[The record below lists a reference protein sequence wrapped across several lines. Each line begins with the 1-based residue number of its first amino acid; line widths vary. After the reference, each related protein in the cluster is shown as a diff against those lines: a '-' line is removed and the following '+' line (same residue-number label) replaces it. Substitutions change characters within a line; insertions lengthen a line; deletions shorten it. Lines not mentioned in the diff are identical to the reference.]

1 MTTWGIDERLA
12 NDCAIIG
19 DFPLCRVLLMLDAR
33 FPWIIL
39 VPRRI
44 GLSELHDLSIADR
57 SALMDEVL
65 KTSAA
70 LQQLTQADK
79 INIASLG
86 NIVSQLHLHVVA
98 RFASDELWPGPVWG
112 LGEKQPY
119 ASGDRDRL
127 IENLRKALAV

>member
-1 MTTWGIDERLA
+1 MIWRIDERLA

>member
-1 MTTWGIDERLA
+1 MIWRIDERLA

-33 FPWIIL
+33 FPWAIL

-57 SALMDEVL
+57 SVLMDEVL
-65 KTSAA
+65 ETSAA

-79 INIASLG
+79 MNIAALG
-86 NIVSQLHLHVVA
+86 NIVGQLHVHVVA
-98 RFASDELWPGPVWG
+98 RFVSDEAWPDPVWG
-112 LGEKQPY
+112 SGEKRPY
-119 ASGDRDRL
+119 AAGDQARL
-127 IENLRKALAV
+127 LENLRKALTI